1 MNDNAGESESVSAT
15 RLAPVLFAAL
25 LSMICF
31 FTSIIIIPQV
41 FSCMAIGAAE
51 TGYFLSFISLVA
63 VGAAAMMPRLIARL
77 REYGNLY
84 TAFSCYAA
92 GHFIFS
98 FADNVVFYI
107 AGGVLMSCGF
117 GLSVPLVNHM
127 TVEQSHARV
136 RGRNLAWLSMAIF
149 SGQFLSSFMEIILGD
164 SSVVFRGTATIAVA
178 VIVALMVIHRKR
190 RFKTA

>member
-1 MNDNAGESESVSAT
+1 
-15 RLAPVLFAAL
+15 
-25 LSMICF
+25 MICF